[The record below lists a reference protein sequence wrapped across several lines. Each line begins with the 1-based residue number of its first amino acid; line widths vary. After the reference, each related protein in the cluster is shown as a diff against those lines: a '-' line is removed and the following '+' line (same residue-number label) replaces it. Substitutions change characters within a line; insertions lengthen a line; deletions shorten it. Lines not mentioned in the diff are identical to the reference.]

1 MTNCVK
7 KSQYVTRYSLVETPL
22 GFSLRKVNNRSTKSF
37 KESSICATQ
46 MKPATG
52 VRKKKLKYAASL
64 QENTHAKVWFQWSYY
79 ATLLKSH
86 FGKGVLL

>member
-1 MTNCVK
+1 MEINMTMCVK
-7 KSQYVTRYSLVETPL
+7 KSQHLTRYSLVETPL

-64 QENTHAKVWFQWSYY
+64 QENTHAKV
-79 ATLLKSH
+79 
-86 FGKGVLL
+86 